1 MTDKQNFG
9 NRGEIIARNYLIAQH
24 YKILAVKWQSSH
36 LEIDIIA
43 ENETHIVFCEVKT
56 RSSSTFIS
64 PQEAVTLSKQKNII
78 RAASHYVLKHKLTKE
93 VRFDI
98 IAIFLTGNDYTL
110 EHLQDAFL
118 PKW

>member
-9 NRGEIIARNYLIAQH
+9 NRGEEIARDYLIAHH

-43 ENETHIVFCEVKT
+43 ENETHIIFCEVKT
-56 RSSSTFIS
+56 RSNNTFRS

-78 RAASHYVLKHKLTKE
+78 RAANNYVLAKKIEKE

-98 IAIFLTGNDYTL
+98 IAIFLRGNEYTL
-110 EHLQDAFL
+110 EHLKEAFL